1 MQINLDETRILVA
14 SADKKR
20 NNTLNLDEFLELVFS
35 KNDALDINLKHMPGT
50 SSFLLIICIFNMK
63 LIIKKR

>member
-1 MQINLDETRILVA
+1 MLQRLGMQINIDETRILVA

-35 KNDALDINLKHMPGT
+35 KNDALDVNLKHMPGII
-50 SSFLLIICIFNMK
+50 SSIFLIT
-63 LIIKKR
+63 